1 MTTPAALR
9 DAGQARSLFDL
20 DVSHTDAFMA
30 IILAIPAGQQV
41 HVNGLRDALDEIGI
55 PAKVRGGLFSQ
66 AVRAGLLAPVLTLEG
81 YSVRVPSSGLSA
93 HAASV
98 RLYVRTAT
106 S

>member
-1 MTTPAALR
+1 MTSPAALR
-9 DAGQARSLFDL
+9 DAGQSRSLFDL
-20 DVSHTDAFMA
+20 DESHAATFLRL
-30 IILAIPAGQQV
+30 IEAIPLGQQV
-41 HVNGLRDALDEIGI
+41 HVNGLRDALDDAGI